1 MGLFEVFGQIL
12 KKVSDKN
19 EADPAV
25 ETAEPVVFDRV
36 RKRVREVQEAET
48 PSRGR
53 GDIYKDYA
61 EKVRQAQR
69 ENELDPEVKTAD
81 SSVFDDL
88 LREIEEHKNDA
99 ARPEASRTHSEPVF
113 IPRVESQPRPQY
125 GSHAMT
131 VSGGSIQLRSQPEM
145 GAAKLDLYVPDRSQI
160 RVIGMSENSIILDG
174 KKSRF
179 VEVEYNGRR
188 GWLLENYL
196 MMA

>member
-25 ETAEPVVFDRV
+25 ETAEPVVFEQV
-36 RKRVREVQEAET
+36 RKRVEEVEQE
-48 PSRGR
+48 SSSSGGR
-53 GDIYKDYA
+53 GDIYRDYA
-61 EKVRQAQR
+61 EKVRQAQK
-69 ENELDPEVKTAD
+69 ENEVDPEVKTAD
-81 SSVFDDL
+81 TSVFDDL
-88 LREIEEHKNDA
+88 LREIEELKNDA
-99 ARPEASRTHSEPVF
+99 ARPNESRTQSEPVF
-113 IPRVESQPRPQY
+113 IPRVESQPKPQY

-131 VSGGSIQLRSQPEM
+131 VSGGSIQLRSEPSM
-145 GAAKLDLYVPDRSQI
+145 GATKLELYVPDRSQI
-160 RVIGMSENSIILDG
+160 RVLSVSDNSITLDG

-196 MMA
+196 MMT